1 MTGNFFNLHLRILFP
16 FLFRDGGGGGGHDI
30 AVKEAC

>member
-16 FLFRDGGGGGGHDI
+16 FLFRDGGGGHDI
-30 AVKEAC
+30 AMKEAC